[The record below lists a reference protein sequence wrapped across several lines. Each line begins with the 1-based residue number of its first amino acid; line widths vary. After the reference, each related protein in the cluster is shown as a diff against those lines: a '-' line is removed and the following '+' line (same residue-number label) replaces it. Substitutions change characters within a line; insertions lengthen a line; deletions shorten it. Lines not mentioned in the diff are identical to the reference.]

1 MTGVETTAAWKALTA
16 HYATMQNTQVRD
28 LFAAD
33 PSRFDKMHLKFED
46 LLLDYSKNCGHLLIL
61 W

>member
-16 HYATMQNTQVRD
+16 YYATMQNTQVHD

-33 PSRFDKMHLKFED
+33 PSRFDKTHLKFED
-46 LLLDYSKNCGHLLIL
+46 LLLDYS
-61 W
+61 